1 MALGARPADLLGIV
15 MSKGFVLTLAGI
27 GVGVMIALGS
37 THLMG
42 DMLYKT
48 SPGDPESFGSAFA
61 IMAVPAPR
69 RCRVLCA
76 GRSERRGPI
85 QRGLTGT

>member
-48 SPGDPESFGSAFA
+48 SPRDPESFGSAFA
-61 IMAVPAPR
+61 IDYGGPR
-69 RCRVLCA
+69 SPQVSRALRWA
-76 GRSERRGPI
+76 
-85 QRGLTGT
+85 